1 MSKVSMACGMERGG
15 PAYGKNA
22 LKEKKKTWVK
32 RETLGSLAAAAAAT
46 ATTVASKKCLHSLLL
61 PAFGLKNWMM
71 LMTII
76 SQGPHGKPASG
87 TLDWG
92 T

>member
-1 MSKVSMACGMERGG
+1 MERGG

-22 LKEKKKTWVK
+22 LKEKTQVK
-32 RETLGSLAAAAAAT
+32 RETLSSLATAVAAT
-46 ATTVASKKCLHSLLL
+46 TTTVASKKCLHSFLL
-61 PAFGLKNWMM
+61 PAFSLKNWMM
-71 LMTII
+71 LMTMI
-76 SQGPHGKPASG
+76 SQGPHGKLASA

>member
-1 MSKVSMACGMERGG
+1 MGEERNISSF
-15 PAYGKNA
+15 A
-22 LKEKKKTWVK
+22 T
-32 RETLGSLAAAAAAT
+32 AAAAT
-46 ATTVASKKCLHSLLL
+46 ATTVASEKCIHSLLL
-61 PAFGLKNWMM
+61 LTFSLKNWMM
-71 LMTII
+71 LMTMI

>member
-1 MSKVSMACGMERGG
+1 M
-15 PAYGKNA
+15 
-22 LKEKKKTWVK
+22 K
-32 RETLGSLAAAAAAT
+32 RETVGSFAAAAAAT
-46 ATTVASKKCLHSLLL
+46 ATTTTVASEKCIHSLPL
-61 PAFGLKNWMM
+61 PTFSLKNWMM
-71 LMTII
+71 LTTMI